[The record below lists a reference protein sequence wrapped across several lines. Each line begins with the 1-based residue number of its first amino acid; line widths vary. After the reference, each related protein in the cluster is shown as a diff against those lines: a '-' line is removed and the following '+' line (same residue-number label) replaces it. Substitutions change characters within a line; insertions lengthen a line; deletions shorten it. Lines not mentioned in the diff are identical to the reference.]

1 VCGVSRLLFVTQLL
15 IVAFVLAGMI
25 IAAVKL

>member
-1 VCGVSRLLFVTQLL
+1 VSRLLFVTQLL